1 MSQQTFTW
9 GIAGLDELIGKALV
23 PGTSVLIAGNPGTG
37 KTTLA
42 ATICYN
48 NALRGHPCLYVSFQE
63 DKDRFYSQMKIF
75 NLDFKKLEKEKK
87 FWYLRLPVFSEK
99 IIVTSLFEQIN
110 RAILEHKV
118 KVIVI
123 DSFTPLGIIYEKNIE
138 VREILQNFFYN
149 ISKTTKGLVI
159 LISEIPYGKET
170 VEQGGIE
177 FVTDIV
183 ILLKHR
189 LESGPLV
196 RTIEIRK
203 ARRAALTLA
212 EIPFAI
218 IEGIGIRVYVPP
230 MIEEIPS
237 SRDSVEFCFPC
248 KILRDVIGTIYSG
261 QVIYGPV
268 YPPDARIRLTLK
280 ILLAAAILA
289 YKLKTL
295 VISYYNSPEEYFQ
308 EVRDAF
314 SEAGIDTKYVSELE
328 KYVEVISLN
337 PAIMSLEELYSREL
351 EMVLTYRPKL
361 LIFDRVDIASTAH
374 GTVNPGRYF
383 KYLYNQALIFRKLG
397 IIVNRISIY
406 DENTYRVSAGLANV
420 VIRVLYEVMNG
431 KVVPY
436 IYIWKEGKTPRIL
449 SLDDIQNCLN
459 ELKENIFKQLK

>member
-99 IIVTSLFEQIN
+99 SIVTSLFEQIN

-149 ISKTTKGLVI
+149 ISKTTNGLVI

-189 LESGPLV
+189 LESGLLV

-230 MIEEIPS
+230 MIEEIPPS
-237 SRDSVEFCFPC
+237 KGSAGFCFPC

-261 QVIYGPV
+261 QAIYGPV
-268 YPPDARIRLTLK
+268 YPPDARVKLILK
-280 ILLAAAILA
+280 IILAAAILA
-289 YKLKTL
+289 NKLKTL
-295 VISYYNSPEEYFQ
+295 VISYYNSPEEYLQSF
-308 EVRDAF
+308 RDAF
-314 SEAGIDTKYVSELE
+314 IEAGIDTKYIDELK
-328 KYVEVISLN
+328 KYINIISLN
-337 PAIMSLEELYSREL
+337 PAMMSLEELYSREV
-351 EMVLTYRPKL
+351 ETVSTYKPKL
-361 LIFDRVDIASTAH
+361 LIFDRVDIAATAH
-374 GTVNPGRYF
+374 GITNPGRYF

-406 DENTYRVSAGLANV
+406 EENSYRVNAGLANV
-420 VIRVLYEVMNG
+420 VIRALYKIADG

-436 IYIWKEGKTPRIL
+436 VYIWREGKVPRIL
-449 SLDDIQNCLN
+449 SMNDIQNCID
-459 ELKENIFKQLK
+459 ELKKNFFR

>member
-9 GIAGLDELIGKALV
+9 GITGLDELIGKALV
-23 PGTSVLIAGNPGTG
+23 PGTSILIAGNPGTG

-42 ATICYN
+42 ATVCYN

-63 DKDRFYSQMKIF
+63 DKERFYSQMKIF
-75 NLDFKKLEKEKK
+75 NLDFEKLEKEKK

-99 IIVTSLFEQIN
+99 SVVTSLFEQIN
-110 RAILEHKV
+110 KAILEHKV

-149 ISKTTKGLVI
+149 ISKTTSGLVI

-189 LESGPLV
+189 LESGLLV

-237 SRDSVEFCFPC
+237 SRDSVEFCLPC
-248 KILRDVIGTIYSG
+248 KILKEAIGTIYSG

-268 YPPDARIRLTLK
+268 YPPDARIRLILK
-280 ILLAAAILA
+280 IILAATILA
-289 YKLKTL
+289 NKLKTL
-295 VISYYNSPEEYFQ
+295 VISYYNSPEEFFQ
-308 EVRDAF
+308 SLRDAF
-314 SEAGIDTKYVSELE
+314 IEAGIDTKYIDELK
-328 KYVEVISLN
+328 KYIDVISLN
-337 PAIMSLEELYSREL
+337 PAIMSLEELYSREV
-351 EMVLTYRPKL
+351 ETVFTYKPKL

-374 GTVNPGRYF
+374 GTVNPARYF
-383 KYLYNQALIFRKLG
+383 KYLYNQALIFRRLG
-397 IIVNRISIY
+397 IIVNKVSIY
-406 DENTYRVSAGLANV
+406 EENSYRINAGLANV
-420 VIRVLYEVMNG
+420 VIRVLYEIVDG

-436 IYIWKEGKTPRIL
+436 VYIWREGKIPRIL
-449 SLDDIQNCLN
+449 SLDDIQKCIS
-459 ELKENIFKQLK
+459 ELKENVFK